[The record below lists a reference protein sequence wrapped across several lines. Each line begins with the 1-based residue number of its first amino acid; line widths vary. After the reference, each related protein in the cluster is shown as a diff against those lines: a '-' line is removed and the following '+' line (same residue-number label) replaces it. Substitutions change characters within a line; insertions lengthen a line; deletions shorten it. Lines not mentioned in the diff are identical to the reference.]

1 MTYEIS
7 TVVAGQVIPTGKTA
21 TDKKLS
27 VVRTA
32 NLNAS
37 LMLAAHGGKVGKE
50 AARQGALQGLDG
62 LVRECA
68 NADYRGLASYIGAL
82 TGAAVCISSRASFES
97 LPDRFEEA
105 VQTARMGKNGGYS
118 ADGSKAGAKLAI
130 ALTLKAFA
138 VDMVAAVSAVH
149 AERKA
154 KREADL
160 AEMRALMDAAADCGV
175 VEGA

>member
-1 MTYEIS
+1 MYEIS
-7 TVVAGQVIPTGKTA
+7 TVVAGQVTPIGKTA

-32 NLNAS
+32 GINAS
-37 LMLAAHGGKVGKE
+37 LMLAAHGGKIGKE

-118 ADGSKAGAKLAI
+118 ADGSKAGSKLAI
-130 ALTLKAFA
+130 ALTLKAFT

-160 AEMRALMDAAADCGV
+160 AEMRALMDSAADAGM
-175 VEGA
+175 VEGS